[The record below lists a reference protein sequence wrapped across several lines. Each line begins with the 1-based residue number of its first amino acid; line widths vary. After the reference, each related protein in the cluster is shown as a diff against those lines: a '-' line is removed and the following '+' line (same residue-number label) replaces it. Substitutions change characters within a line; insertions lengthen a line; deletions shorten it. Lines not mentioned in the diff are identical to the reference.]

1 MNMRKAVL
9 LALFLSLFSVMGAS
23 QQRPPKIS
31 ISATKVRTPEHID
44 VQGAGFTPKHNVS
57 SHLRK
62 PDGSEYPVL
71 PILTDERGEFKH
83 EIDTLLLPVGMHEL
97 WVVDET
103 AKISSNRVQFEV
115 GPGIN

>member
-1 MNMRKAVL
+1 MDMRKVVSI
-9 LALFLSLFSVMGAS
+9 ALFLSLFSVMGAS

-31 ISATKVRTPEHID
+31 ISATRVQTPGHID
-44 VQGAGFTPKHNVS
+44 VQGSGFTPKHTVS

-71 PILTDERGEFKH
+71 PILTDDHGEFKH
-83 EIDTLLLPVGMHEL
+83 NIDTLLLPLGTHEL

-103 AKISSNRVQFEV
+103 AKSSSNHVQFEV
-115 GPGIN
+115 APGR